1 MYMKPSQGIGLLCLA
16 CSFAWSA
23 PVLAQYP
30 SKSIRFILPFPPGG
44 GTDTLARAIGNR
56 LSEGLGHQVIV
67 DNRPG
72 AGANI
77 GADLAAKSPPD
88 GYTIFMV
95 TGTHAINATLYR
107 NLPYDLLKDFAP
119 VSELGTTAMVV
130 VVHPSVP
137 AKSVK
142 ALVALAKAHP
152 GKLTHSSSG
161 TGSITQ
167 LAGELFKSQTGIRM
181 LHIPYKGGGPSVIA
195 LVSGEASV
203 GFTTTP
209 SCINQIK
216 AGQLR
221 ALAVTT
227 PKRSPFLPKLP
238 TVAEAGVRGY
248 AAEAWYGMLVPAGTA
263 KDIIARL
270 HDDSVKALQ
279 FADVKS
285 RLDAT
290 GLVPVG
296 NGPDEFGGFIRSEV
310 EKWAKVVKG
319 LDLHVD

>member
-1 MYMKPSQGIGLLCLA
+1 MKPCYRIWLTCLA
-16 CSFAWSA
+16 CSFACAA
-23 PVLAQYP
+23 PVHAQYP
-30 SKSIRFILPFPPGG
+30 SKPLRFILPFPPGG
-44 GTDTLARAIGNR
+44 GTDTLARAMGNR
-56 LSEGLGHQVIV
+56 LSEGLGQQVVV

-77 GADLAAKSPPD
+77 GAELAAKSPPD
-88 GYTIFMV
+88 GHTLFMV

-107 NLPYDLLKDFAP
+107 KLGYDLLRDFAP

-142 ALVALAKAHP
+142 QLISVAKARP
-152 GKLTHSSSG
+152 GQLAHSSSG

-167 LAGELFKSQTGIRM
+167 LAGELFKNQTGTKM

-209 SCINQIK
+209 SCIGQIK
-216 AGQLR
+216 SGRLR
-221 ALAVTT
+221 GLAVTT
-227 PKRSPFLPKLP
+227 PKRSPFLPDLP
-238 TVAEAGVRGY
+238 TVAETGVKGY
-248 AAEAWYGMLVPAGTA
+248 EAEAWYGLLVPTGTPREA
-263 KDIIARL
+263 ITRL
-270 HDDSVKALQ
+270 HADSVKALQ

-290 GLVPVG
+290 GLVPIG
-296 NGPDEFGGFIRSEV
+296 SSPEELGAYMRSEV
-310 EKWAKVVKG
+310 AKWGKVVKG
-319 LDLHVD
+319 LGLVVD